1 MPVAVFEEAEPEE
14 AEVFV
19 SEEAVL
25 LPEVFEELAVGEG
38 LRDLFEFRHFLFP
51 FSNLIVCIACCL
63 SSEDFSAT
71 EELLGRH

>member
-25 LPEVFEELAVGEG
+25 LPEVFEELDALSEVVPDDFPEAAAYSSSCV
-38 LRDLFEFRHFLFP
+38 FLP
-51 FSNLIVCIACCL
+51 ARPSTFSFLA
-63 SSEDFSAT
+63 F
-71 EELLGRH
+71 